1 MPDLKTKTLIA
12 LATAILTVLPT
23 AAAAQ
28 ETLPVI
34 AIPPVPT
41 PRNVETDAGQ
51 TGVIGIQIAD
61 QIESDLRS
69 SGDFMVIPRERLK
82 QYSPTEAGAPLYQNW
97 TGTGAS
103 NLVTGYVQ
111 AREDGRLT
119 VACYLYSLK
128 QRREIARKG
137 YVVDAKEWRRAAH
150 RCADAFYERITGTAG
165 YFASTVAYVAETGTR
180 TAPVKRLAIMNWDAT
195 DHRYLTQGESTVL
208 SPRLSPDGERI
219 AYVSFSGGA
228 PHVRIR
234 SVDGDDDR
242 ALLPQGTISF
252 SPRWSPDGRR
262 ILLSMAVDGNTDIY
276 SVGLDGN
283 FPQRLTSTP
292 GVDTAASF
300 SPDGSRITFESDR
313 SGRQQIYVMNPNG
326 SGQQRIS
333 FGAAAYASPVW
344 SPAGDRI
351 AFTRSGGGKMQIG
364 VMRADGGEEKA
375 LTDGWQD
382 EVPAWAGGRT
392 VLFQRT
398 DPQSTQAAIYSVPIT
413 GGQPKRLT
421 TPQPGSD
428 PDWSG
433 GSE

>member
-1 MPDLKTKTLIA
+1 MPDFRPKTIFA
-12 LATAILTVLPT
+12 LATTLLTMMP
-23 AAAAQ
+23 AAAVAQ
-28 ETLPVI
+28 DVLPVI

-41 PRNVETDAGQ
+41 PRNVTTDAGQ

-61 QIESDLRS
+61 QIASDLRS
-69 SGDFMVIPRERLK
+69 SGDFMVIPRDTLK

-111 AREDGRLT
+111 SREDGRLT
-119 VACYLYSLK
+119 VACYLYDLK
-128 QRREIARKG
+128 QRREISRKG

-150 RCADAFYERITGTAG
+150 RCADAFYERISGSAG
-165 YFASTVAYVAETGTR
+165 YFDSTVAYVAETGTR
-180 TAPVKRLAIMNWDAT
+180 TSPVKRLAIMNWDAT

-234 SVDGDDDR
+234 DVDGNEDR

-252 SPRWSPDGRR
+252 APRWSPDGRR
-262 ILLSMAVDGNTDIY
+262 LLLSMAVDGNTDIY
-276 SVGLDGN
+276 LVGVDGN
-283 FPQRLTSTP
+283 YPQRLTSTP

-300 SPDGSRITFESDR
+300 SPDGSRIVFESDR
-313 SGRQQIYVMNPNG
+313 SGRQQVYVMNSNG

-333 FGAAAYASPVW
+333 FGAAGYASPVW
-344 SPAGDRI
+344 SPSGDRI
-351 AFTRSGGGKMQIG
+351 AFTRATPGKLQIG
-364 VMRADGGEEKA
+364 VMRSDGGEEKM

-382 EVPAWAGGRT
+382 EAPVWAGGRT

-398 DPQSTQAAIYSVPIT
+398 DPQSTHAAIYSVP
-413 GGQPKRLT
+413 T
-421 TPQPGSD
+421 TEGSR
-428 PDWSG
+428 SG
-433 GSE
+433 

>member
-1 MPDLKTKTLIA
+1 MPDFRPKTIFA
-12 LATAILTVLPT
+12 LATALLTMMP
-23 AAAAQ
+23 AAAVAQ
-28 ETLPVI
+28 DVLPVI

-41 PRNVETDAGQ
+41 PRNVTTDAGQ

-61 QIESDLRS
+61 QIASDLRS
-69 SGDFMVIPRERLK
+69 SGDFMVIPRDTLK

-111 AREDGRLT
+111 SREDGRLT
-119 VACYLYSLK
+119 VACYLYDLK
-128 QRREIARKG
+128 QRREISRKG

-150 RCADAFYERITGTAG
+150 RCADAFYERISGSAG
-165 YFASTVAYVAETGTR
+165 YFDSTVAYVAETGTR
-180 TAPVKRLAIMNWDAT
+180 TSPVKRLAIMNWDAT

-208 SPRLSPDGERI
+208 SPRLSPVGERI

-234 SVDGDDDR
+234 DVDGNEDR

-252 SPRWSPDGRR
+252 APRWSPDGRR
-262 ILLSMAVDGNTDIY
+262 LLLSMAVDGNTDIY
-276 SVGLDGN
+276 LVGVDGN
-283 FPQRLTSTP
+283 YPQRLTSTP

-300 SPDGSRITFESDR
+300 SPDGSRIVFESDR
-313 SGRQQIYVMNPNG
+313 SGRQQVYVMSSNG

-333 FGAAAYASPVW
+333 FGAAGYASPVW
-344 SPAGDRI
+344 SPSGDRI
-351 AFTRSGGGKMQIG
+351 AFTRATPGKLQIG
-364 VMRADGGEEKA
+364 VMRSDGGEEKM

-382 EVPAWAGGRT
+382 EAPVWAGGRT

-398 DPQSTQAAIYSVPIT
+398 DPQSTHAAIYSVPIT

-433 GSE
+433 GS

>member
-1 MPDLKTKTLIA
+1 MPDFRRKTIFA
-12 LATAILTVLPT
+12 LATTLLTMMP
-23 AAAAQ
+23 AAAVAQ
-28 ETLPVI
+28 DVLPVI

-41 PRNVETDAGQ
+41 PRNVTTDAGQ
-51 TGVIGIQIAD
+51 TGVVGIQIAD
-61 QIESDLRS
+61 QIASDLRS
-69 SGDFMVIPRERLK
+69 SGDFMVIPRDTLK

-111 AREDGRLT
+111 SREDGRLT
-119 VACYLYSLK
+119 VACYLYDLK
-128 QRREIARKG
+128 QRREISRKG

-150 RCADAFYERITGTAG
+150 RCADAFYERISGSAG
-165 YFASTVAYVAETGTR
+165 YFDSTVAYVAETGTR
-180 TAPVKRLAIMNWDAT
+180 TSPVKRLAIMNWDAT

-228 PHVRIR
+228 PHVRIGD
-234 SVDGDDDR
+234 VDDNEDR

-252 SPRWSPDGRR
+252 APRWSPDGRR
-262 ILLSMAVDGNTDIY
+262 LLLSMAVDGNTDIY
-276 SVGLDGN
+276 LVGVDGN
-283 FPQRLTSTP
+283 YPQRLTSTP

-300 SPDGSRITFESDR
+300 SPDGSRIVFESDR
-313 SGRQQIYVMNPNG
+313 SGRQQVYVMNSNG

-333 FGAAAYASPVW
+333 FGAAGYASPVW
-344 SPAGDRI
+344 SPSGDRI
-351 AFTRSGGGKMQIG
+351 AFTRATPGKLQIG
-364 VMRADGGEEKA
+364 VMRSDGGEEKM

-382 EVPAWAGGRT
+382 EAPVWAGGRT

-398 DPQSTQAAIYSVPIT
+398 DPQSTHAAIYSVPIT

-433 GSE
+433 GS

>member
-1 MPDLKTKTLIA
+1 MMPDFRRKTIFA
-12 LATAILTVLPT
+12 LATTLLTMMP
-23 AAAAQ
+23 AAAVAQ
-28 ETLPVI
+28 DVLPVI

-41 PRNVETDAGQ
+41 PRNVTTDAGQ

-61 QIESDLRS
+61 QIASDLRS
-69 SGDFMVIPRERLK
+69 SGDFMVIPRDTLK

-111 AREDGRLT
+111 SREDGRLT
-119 VACYLYSLK
+119 VACYLYDLK
-128 QRREIARKG
+128 QRREISRKG

-150 RCADAFYERITGTAG
+150 RCADAFYERISGSAG
-165 YFASTVAYVAETGTR
+165 YFDSTVAYVAETGTR
-180 TAPVKRLAIMNWDAT
+180 TSPVKRLAIMNWDAT

-208 SPRLSPDGERI
+208 GPRLSPDGERI

-234 SVDGDDDR
+234 DVDGNEDR

-252 SPRWSPDGRR
+252 APRCSPDGRR
-262 ILLSMAVDGNTDIY
+262 LLLSMAVDGNTDIY
-276 SVGLDGN
+276 LVGVDGN
-283 FPQRLTSTP
+283 YPQRLTSTP

-300 SPDGSRITFESDR
+300 SPDGSRIVFESDR
-313 SGRQQIYVMNPNG
+313 SGRQQVYVMNSNG

-333 FGAAAYASPVW
+333 FGAAGYASPVW
-344 SPAGDRI
+344 SPSGDRI
-351 AFTRSGGGKMQIG
+351 AFTRATPGKLQIG
-364 VMRADGGEEKA
+364 VMRSDGGEEKM

-382 EVPAWAGGRT
+382 EAPVWAGGRT

-398 DPQSTQAAIYSVPIT
+398 DPQSTHAAIYSVPIT

-433 GSE
+433 GS

>member
-1 MPDLKTKTLIA
+1 MPDFRPKTIFA
-12 LATAILTVLPT
+12 LATTLLTMMP
-23 AAAAQ
+23 AAAVAQ
-28 ETLPVI
+28 DVLPVI

-41 PRNVETDAGQ
+41 PRNVTTDAGQ

-61 QIESDLRS
+61 QIASDLRS
-69 SGDFMVIPRERLK
+69 SGDFMVIPRDTLK

-111 AREDGRLT
+111 SREDGRLT
-119 VACYLYSLK
+119 VACYLYDLK
-128 QRREIARKG
+128 QRREISRKG

-150 RCADAFYERITGTAG
+150 RCAEAFFERISGSAG
-165 YFASTVAYVAETGTR
+165 YFDSTVAYVAETGTR
-180 TAPVKRLAIMNWDAT
+180 TSPVKRLAIMNWDAT

-234 SVDGDDDR
+234 DVDGNEDR

-252 SPRWSPDGRR
+252 APRWSPDGRR
-262 ILLSMAVDGNTDIY
+262 LLLSMAVDGNTDIY
-276 SVGLDGN
+276 LVGVDGN
-283 FPQRLTSTP
+283 YPQRLTSTP

-300 SPDGSRITFESDR
+300 SPDGSRIVFESDR
-313 SGRQQIYVMNPNG
+313 SGRQQVYVMNSNG

-333 FGAAAYASPVW
+333 FGAAGYASPVW
-344 SPAGDRI
+344 SPSGDRI
-351 AFTRSGGGKMQIG
+351 AFTRATPGKLQIG
-364 VMRADGGEEKA
+364 VMRSDGGEEKM

-382 EVPAWAGGRT
+382 EAPVWAGGRT

-398 DPQSTQAAIYSVPIT
+398 DPQSTHAAIYSVPIT

-433 GSE
+433 GS

>member
-1 MPDLKTKTLIA
+1 MPDLKTKTLLA
-12 LATAILTVLPT
+12 LATATLTVLPT
-23 AAAAQ
+23 AAVAQ
-28 ETLPVI
+28 DTLPVI

-69 SGDFMVIPRERLK
+69 SGDFMVIQRNTLK
-82 QYSPTEAGAPLYQNW
+82 QYSPTEAGAPLYPNW

-119 VACYLYSLK
+119 IACYLYDLK

-165 YFASTVAYVAETGTR
+165 FFDSTVAYVAETGTR
-180 TAPVKRLAIMNWDAT
+180 TSPVKRLAIMNWDAT

-208 SPRLSPDGERI
+208 SPRLSPDGEHI

-234 SVDGDDDR
+234 SIDGDDDR
-242 ALLPQGTISF
+242 ALLPPSTISF
-252 SPRWSPDGRR
+252 APRWSPDGRR
-262 ILLSMAVDGNTDIY
+262 ILLSMAIDGNTDIY

-283 FPQRLTSTP
+283 YPERLTSTP

-300 SPDGSRITFESDR
+300 SPDGSRIVFESDR
-313 SGRQQIYVMNPNG
+313 SGRQQIYVMNSNG

-333 FGAAAYASPVW
+333 FGAAGYASPVW
-344 SPAGDRI
+344 SPSGDRI
-351 AFTRSGGGKMQIG
+351 AFTRSGGGKLQIG
-364 VMRADGGEEKA
+364 VMRTDGGEEKL

-382 EVPAWAGGRT
+382 EVPVWAGGRT

-398 DPQSTQAAIYSVPIT
+398 DPQSLHAAIYSVPIT